1 MESTTKKKSDV
12 PLVVGGVLAMLAAG
26 GIIYAVVDAGIM
38 DQNRDTNSRNGT
50 TRGPGTVNQGPPASF
65 EER

>member
-1 MESTTKKKSDV
+1 MESATKNKSDV
-12 PLVVGGVLAMLAAG
+12 PLVVGGVLALLAAG

-50 TRGPGTVNQGPPASF
+50 TRGPGVINQGPPASF

>member
-12 PLVVGGVLAMLAAG
+12 PLIVGSVLAMLAAG
-26 GIIYAVVDAGIM
+26 GIIYAVVDAGMM
-38 DQNRDTNSRNGT
+38 DQSSDTNSRNGT

>member
-12 PLVVGGVLAMLAAG
+12 PLVVGGVLALLAAG
-26 GIIYAVVDAGIM
+26 GIIYAVVDAGM
-38 DQNRDTNSRNGT
+38 LDQNRDTNSRNGT
-50 TRGPGTVNQGPPASF
+50 TRGPGVVNQGPPASF